1 MMETAVAL
9 YKRTGTA
16 NLSQS
21 EPRMTS
27 EWDGFKGGQ
36 LFEVPLHDNNLQY
49 DTVSTGLV
57 KVQTDRFPEAF
68 VNWTNSFTNEDRNL
82 PNFTY
87 PGNSVPGGHGCP
99 LSLGANRTYYLGE
112 VGDYFLET
120 QGATIVTACDNF
132 NVKME
137 VSLHTSGFAS
147 PAWICVDACTKHLF
161 AGECY

>member
-21 EPRMTS
+21 KPRMTS
-27 EWDGFKGGQ
+27 EWDGVKGGQ

-57 KVQTDRFPEAF
+57 KVQTDRLPEAF
-68 VNWTNSFTNEDRNL
+68 VNWTNSFTNEDLNL

-87 PGNSVPGGHGCP
+87 PGNSVQAAVGGCP

-120 QGATIVTACDNF
+120 QGAKVTTACDNF

-137 VSLHTSGFAS
+137 VSFRT
-147 PAWICVDACTKHLF
+147 
-161 AGECY
+161 